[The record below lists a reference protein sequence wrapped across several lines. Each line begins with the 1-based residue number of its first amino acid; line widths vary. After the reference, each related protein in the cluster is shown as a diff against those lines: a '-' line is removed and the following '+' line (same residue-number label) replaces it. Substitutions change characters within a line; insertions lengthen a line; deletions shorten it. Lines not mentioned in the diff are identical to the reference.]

1 MEVLRKLARLDRRI
15 IYFLIAVAVVVPV
28 FYPMGLPIKINK
40 TVQAAY
46 DYTEKLKPGS
56 QVLFSIDYGPA
67 TAVELAP
74 AALAAA
80 DQLLKKDCKIAF
92 MTLWPEG
99 TALTDEL
106 IGEIQKLHPQ
116 AKYGERLT
124 NLGFKAGN
132 DGALV
137 KLGLDFRGLFPVDSR
152 GTQLADLP
160 MMQRITRLQDFDL
173 VINYSAGFPGAVE
186 HIRITNGQYKLPL
199 IVATTA
205 VQTPQYYPFFDSE
218 KTDSGQIVGLIG
230 GLRGAAEYE
239 KLAGFKGKATPGM
252 DAQSIAHFVIA
263 GLILLANLIFFLE
276 KLIPSTEPSLKR
288 SSEREQP

>member
-1 MEVLRKLARLDRRI
+1 MELARKLARMDRRV
-15 IYFLIAVAVVVPV
+15 IYLLIAISVVIPV
-28 FYPMGLPIKINK
+28 FFPLGLPIEVTK

-46 DYTEKLKPGS
+46 DYTEKLPPGS
-56 QVLFSIDYGPA
+56 LVLYSVDYGPA
-67 TAVELAP
+67 TAIELAP
-74 AALAAA
+74 AALATA

-99 TALTDEL
+99 NALTDKL
-106 IGEIQKLHPQ
+106 IADIQKIHPE
-116 AKYGERLT
+116 AEYGEQLT

-137 KLGLDFRGLFPVDSR
+137 KLGLDFRGLFPVDAR
-152 GTQLADLP
+152 GRPLADIP
-160 MMQRITRLQDFDL
+160 MLRRITRLQDFDL

-218 KTDSGQIVGLIG
+218 QIVGLIG

-239 KLAGFKGKATPGM
+239 KLTGFDGLATPGM

-263 GLILLANLIFFLE
+263 GLILLANLIFFAE
-276 KLIPSTEPSLKR
+276 KLL
-288 SSEREQP
+288 ERRED